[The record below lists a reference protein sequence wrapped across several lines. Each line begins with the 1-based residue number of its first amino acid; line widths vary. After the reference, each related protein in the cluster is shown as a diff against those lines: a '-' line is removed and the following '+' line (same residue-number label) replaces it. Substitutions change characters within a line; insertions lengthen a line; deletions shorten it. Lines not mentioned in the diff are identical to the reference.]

1 MPRYRKHS
9 HQIPENFRRKCEDT
23 QSVKQVQY
31 RHITIPKDWT
41 SKGKKNIHDYTDI
54 PGAVVLNYHTTE
66 GAEAAHGEGSFTNN
80 YTEDDFYKV

>member
-31 RHITIPKDWT
+31 RYIQLPANFGV
-41 SKGKKNIHDYTDI
+41 KGKKNIQDYTDI
-54 PGAVVLNYHTTE
+54 PGAVVQNYSSLE
-66 GAEAAHGEGSFTNN
+66 GVPENIRDEFVNN
-80 YTEDDFYKV
+80 YDPEDFYKQ

>member
-41 SKGKKNIHDYTDI
+41 SKGKKNIHDFTDI
-54 PGAVVLNYHTTE
+54 PGAVVKNYSCLE
-66 GAEAAHGEGSFTNN
+66 GIPEDMRDEFVNS
-80 YTEDDFYKV
+80 YTEDDFYKL